1 MPQPQLFRR
10 GDGFRVRDPPD
21 RFDPVE
27 RRPLAVQPVDDPG
40 VVFPSWTITRQ
51 PGTICRSIASG
62 TAKVMAGAAR
72 GRITS
77 A

>member
-27 RRPLAVQPVDDPG
+27 RRPLAVQPVDDP
-40 VVFPSWTITRQ
+40 V
-51 PGTICRSIASG
+51 
-62 TAKVMAGAAR
+62 
-72 GRITS
+72 
-77 A
+77 

>member
-27 RRPLAVQPVDDPG
+27 RRPLAVQPVDDP
-40 VVFPSWTITRQ
+40 SWTITRQ